1 MNHWT
6 KIYDKLFPKISRK
19 NGLFASFVMIFKYM
33 FVQFDDYVNKNINKD
48 I

>member
-1 MNHWT
+1 MNRWT
-6 KIYDKLFPKISRK
+6 VIYDKLFPKISRK
-19 NGLFASFVMIFKYM
+19 NGLFTSLVVLFKYM